1 MIGHLEL
8 AVGMLTSRVMGVA

>member
-8 AVGMLTSRVMGVA
+8 IMLKCAL